1 MTHQFHPTVLREYDI
16 RGIIGETLGPDDARA
31 IGRGFGSLLR
41 RAKRGDDAKAT
52 VAVGY
57 DGRVSSPMLEHALVE
72 GLTASGCDVVRI
84 GMGATPMLYFAEAS
98 NEEVDGG
105 IQITGSH
112 NPPNYNGFKMVFQ
125 GRAFFGADIQKLGE
139 IGAAGDWLDGT
150 GDITTRDIM
159 GEYVERMLEGLAG
172 IDAGALEGLR
182 VGWDAGNGA
191 AGPALEA
198 LAARLPGEHHLLFTE
213 VDGHFPNH
221 HPDPTV
227 EENLADLRALVS
239 EKKLDFGVA
248 FDGDGDRIGAIDGEG
263 RVIWGDQLLMIY
275 AEDLL
280 RNRAEDADSAT
291 IIADVKASRALF
303 DHVKAHGGKPLMW
316 KTGHSLIK
324 SKMKET
330 GSPLA
335 GEMSGH
341 VFFADTYYGF
351 DDALY
356 AGIRLLAAS
365 ARLGKSVTELRS
377 AMPNMLNTPE
387 MRFQVDEARKFAAI
401 DEVTERLTTNPG
413 PDVEQV
419 NATDGV
425 RVNTKDGWWLLRAS
439 NTQDVLVARAESE
452 TQDGLQRLLASIDE
466 QLALSGLER
475 GESVGH

>member
-1 MTHQFHPTVLREYDI
+1 MAHIFDPTVLREYDI
-16 RGIIGETLGPDDARA
+16 RGIIGETLGADDARA
-31 IGRGFGSLLR
+31 IGRGFGTLLR
-41 RAKRGDDAKAT
+41 RAKDGGSTT

-57 DGRVSSPMLEHALVE
+57 DGRISSPMLEHALVE

-84 GMGATPMLYFAEAS
+84 GLGATPMLYYAEAS
-98 NEEVDGG
+98 SEEIDGG

-125 GRAFFGADIQKLGE
+125 GRPFFGADIAQLGQL
-139 IGAAGDWLDGT
+139 GAAGDWEDGAGT
-150 GDITTRDIM
+150 VTSRDIM
-159 GEYVERMLEGLAG
+159 AAYVERMLAGLAG
-172 IDAGALEGLR
+172 VDTAALSSLK

-213 VDGHFPNH
+213 IDGHFPNH

-227 EENLADLRALVS
+227 EENLTDLRRLVAQ
-239 EKKLDFGVA
+239 KRLDFGVA

-263 RVIWGDQLLMIY
+263 RVVWGDQLLMIY

-280 RNRAEDADSAT
+280 SCGDEKHAGAT
-291 IIADVKASRALF
+291 IIADVKASRVLF
-303 DHVKAHGGKPLMW
+303 DHVAKLGGNPLMW

-330 GSPLA
+330 ASPLA

-341 VFFADTYYGF
+341 VFFADEYYGF

-356 AGIRLLAAS
+356 AGVRLLAAS
-365 ARLGKSVTELRS
+365 ARLGKSVTELRG
-377 AMPNMLNTPE
+377 AIPEMLNTPE
-387 MRFQVDEARKFAAI
+387 MRFQVDEARKFTAI
-401 DEVTERLTTNPG
+401 AEVSERLATNPG
-413 PDVEQV
+413 PEVEEV

-425 RVNTKDGWWLLRAS
+425 RVSTKDGWWLLRAS
-439 NTQDVLVARAESE
+439 NTQDVLVARAESDTPE
-452 TQDGLQRLLASIDE
+452 GLERLMAQIDE

>member
-1 MTHQFHPTVLREYDI
+1 MSHNFDPTVLREYDI

-31 IGRGFGSLLR
+31 IGRGFGTLLR
-41 RAKRGDDAKAT
+41 RDGGKK

-72 GLTASGCDVVRI
+72 GLNASGCGVRRI

-98 NEEVDGG
+98 AEEVDGG

-112 NPPNYNGFKMVFQ
+112 NPANYNGFKMVFR
-125 GRAFFGADIQKLGE
+125 GRPFFGADILRLGE
-139 IGAAGDWLDGT
+139 MAAAGDWDDGS
-150 GDITTRDIM
+150 GS
-159 GEYVERMLEGLAG
+159 VESVDVMDAYIDRLLAPLEGIDPDALAS
-172 IDAGALEGLR
+172 LK

-191 AGPALEA
+191 AGPALER
-198 LAARLPGEHHLLFTE
+198 LVARLPGEHHVLFTE
-213 VDGHFPNH
+213 VDGEFPNH

-227 EENLADLRALVS
+227 EANLEDLRRLVS
-239 EKKLDFGVA
+239 AKSLHFGVA

-280 RNRAEDADSAT
+280 GRRPGAT

-303 DHVKAHGGKPLMW
+303 DHVAACGGQPLMW

-324 SKMKET
+324 SKMKEVS
-330 GSPLA
+330 SPLA

-341 VFFADTYYGF
+341 VFFADEYYGF

-356 AGIRLLAAS
+356 AGVRLIAAS
-365 ARLGKSVTELRS
+365 ARLGKSVSELRGS
-377 AMPNMLNTPE
+377 MPQMLNTPE
-387 MRFQVDEARKFAAI
+387 MRFQVDESRKFAAI
-401 DEVTERLTTNPG
+401 EEVKQRLADSPDE
-413 PDVEQV
+413 V

-425 RVNTKDGWWLLRAS
+425 RVTTADGWWLLRAS
-439 NTQDVLVARAESE
+439 NTQDVLVARAESDSE
-452 TQDGLQRLLASIDE
+452 DGLERLIAQIDA
-466 QLALSGLER
+466 QLAASGLER